1 MLCDEYG
8 IRQQIIEHK
17 LEHRD
22 LDVAIRHMI
31 ETSYVDQLQIHR
43 MKKRKL
49 YLKDAIARLQSGLIP
64 DRPA

>member
-8 IRQQIIEHK
+8 IRQQIVQHK
-17 LEHRD
+17 LEHYD
-22 LDVAIRHMI
+22 LDIAIRHMM
-31 ETSYVDQLQIHR
+31 ETSYIDQVQIRR

-49 YLKDAIARLQSGLIP
+49 YLKDAISRLQSDLIP